1 MIPQSLKE
9 IISNGDNVGLYQTIA
24 MLLFMFIFIA
34 LVWYVFSRSKNHYNE
49 EANAPLAEDH
59 PDDQFKFKK

>member
-9 IISNGDNVGLYQTIA
+9 IISNGGEVGIFQTIA
-24 MLLFMFIFIA
+24 MLIFMLLFIA
-34 LVWYVFSRSKNHYNE
+34 LVWYVFSRPKKHYEE

-59 PDDQFKFKK
+59 PEDEFKF